1 MFRRENF
8 VGFGWRH
15 DVIGIS
21 RRNTADERAFLRLAG
36 DYRRLAVFAWED
48 GVFEPIEPQI
58 GFAGGG
64 ISAMARKTVLGKN
77 RPNVAIIS
85 ERARSESLAGK

>member
-1 MFRRENF
+1 M
-8 VGFGWRH
+8 GFGRRH

-21 RRNTADERAFLRLAG
+21 RRNPADERAFLRLTG

-58 GFAGGG
+58 GFARGG
-64 ISAMARKTVLGKN
+64 IRAVAGKTVLGKN

-85 ERARSESLAGK
+85 ERARPESLAGK